1 MNINDE
7 HASQGNGALKS
18 ISSAVT
24 QDIPVFATAAQHYF
38 EKKCSEFAG
47 RDPDK
52 QALRLK
58 MTLEK
63 YCLPWLGEI
72 LMAELK
78 TSDVVRALRPIWAE
92 KPAAAERARLTI
104 FNVCEMARARGINQ
118 EALNPARWA
127 DNLEYFLPRYS
138 VNVKSIPAPSID
150 YRELPRFFRVL
161 RDLDM
166 TSARALEVMVLTAAH
181 PEEVRTAAWRE
192 FNLDER
198 LWTIPAGKI
207 KCQRKGQD
215 HMIPLSNRVIEI
227 LESMPDSELDAF
239 FPGYSELD
247 AVFPGYLGAEF
258 LSQNA
263 LNNAVK
269 VVHEVD
275 MKNGGP
281 GFFDP
286 ETGKVATA
294 SGMRR
299 AFRAFAVE
307 EAGTLENLVRVAL
320 SQLDKAT
327 ANKSP
332 VLAQAIP
339 QRRLLMDRFEKYVF
353 SPVSVSRK

>member
-18 ISSAVT
+18 ISSAVP

-104 FNVCEMARARGINQ
+104 FKVCEMARARGITQ
-118 EALNPARWA
+118 DALNPARWA
-127 DNLEYFLPRYS
+127 GNLEYFLPRYS
-138 VNVKSIPAPSID
+138 VNVQTIPAPSID
-150 YRELPRFFRVL
+150 YRELPRFFRVS

-166 TSARALEVMVLTAAH
+166 TSARALEVMVLTAAR

-192 FNLDER
+192 FDLDER

-215 HMIPLSNRVIEI
+215 HTIPLSNRVMEI
-227 LESMPDSELDAF
+227 LESMPDSELDA
-239 FPGYSELD
+239 
-247 AVFPGYLGAEF
+247 VFPGYQGAEF

-269 VVHEVD
+269 RVHEADV
-275 MKNGGP
+275 KNGDP

-307 EAGTLENLVRVAL
+307 EAGTSDNLVRVAL

-332 VLAQAIP
+332 VLVQAIP